1 MFAMTILHP
10 DYEGWQ
16 RWKTSMQQTT
26 FDDEFFEMQMFSV
39 AKTIVCYVDKEIQS
53 CIFVY
58 TCIVYFGT
66 IGVSLW

>member
-1 MFAMTILHP
+1 MTILHP

-39 AKTIVCYVDKEIQS
+39 AKKIVCYVDKEIQS
-53 CIFVY
+53 CIFV
-58 TCIVYFGT
+58 
-66 IGVSLW
+66 